1 MDEDEIIS
9 QILNEES
16 ENNIDY
22 NQNEYNIKS
31 VLDSLG
37 VSKDIVGEIGSSV
50 LDSNDNLLEN
60 KEPNDEQKEKPN
72 EAEKGKQKDTEKEND
87 TGKEKDKEKKKE
99 NEIIKKEK
107 DEQIKNDLEKIKPKE
122 KDEKENINEE
132 SQQKDIN
139 DFYPSFKNSLDFVQ
153 YLEVYK
159 TGGQISNEM
168 KSFILQ
174 NNRAEDNKYNVLE
187 KNLLNKISNIMTDN
201 NIIGIFAKINIL
213 VLISITGDIFFYAIK
228 NEKIRKKITIPKI
241 QNGAYINCLDITDDF
256 NEMVL
261 GLSDG
266 NIIIFALVTEEVKYS
281 NKIINKDSECL
292 EIKIFKK
299 DTKKKELYFIST
311 FDDGQ
316 IFFNTY
322 KMNALSSFFKPLN
335 SVPINIKDKNQI
347 FMVKFITFSK
357 ENERLYT
364 NLLEL
369 KRYAIFGSLEAIT
382 FCCIEPFEE
391 IFIIKKPE
399 CVKEI
404 VVPDAQIGIGRPPD
418 VYIRF
423 AKKDV
428 SNHLLLVI
436 SWGKIIYFYQ
446 LPILKGN
453 IINEYK
459 ELGHYINYENI
470 YRIGFMNNSV
480 IYCIDK
486 TFTITILDTSKIVP
500 GKVELAYDK
509 PVASKKNNL
518 PEIEK
523 KHIAFENITS
533 QTKIKDIYN
542 YKKETFLYS
551 IIDNNDSVITIVV
564 LGEKQLYNLVLKDWK
579 FFLNTFQKNNDFLN
593 LFSVGIEIYNGK
605 MMALSN
611 IPEEKVKKDKVSD
624 FLKQIVNQY
633 VILNTRENE
642 TEKEISECIKIT
654 IEVCIEIGAVEYLL
668 KTIMQLF
675 ETKDYGE
682 LFLTKLQPFILCD
695 KIINFVL
702 SSDIIL
708 NLIEL
713 YNKNGKLDILCE
725 MLLHINI
732 KSIDTISIKDKL
744 EEMNLITPLIYLYMN
759 GVEEDYFA
767 PLEKMFYFFCNRAIP
782 SKILVNAE
790 ENFIDYSNV
799 LNKKLMTL
807 KEIRYSKEYNGHR
820 ILWYIKLCLTGK
832 KFPDNSKKMEKNLF
846 DALVPKI
853 TYWLLIPKVIDEFLR
868 FDPKNYFSIFK
879 NIFII
884 NDLYNKLVASAK
896 DSKNEIEVKTVLV
909 TSDIK
914 LDNIEPSSL
923 IKYLNEWCKKKDERY
938 IYYYLY
944 DFIISIL
951 DVNHNINLEKDLKL
965 EAICFMVKNL
975 KEIDSKIS
983 NEEID
988 KMNVKIINLLNE
1000 EKNFVNDDFKYIL
1013 KSINDN
1019 IFDEVN
1025 LFLYNKI
1032 DKFNE
1037 YIKIYL
1043 NKNMEIGLKGYN
1055 LYNWINDKLE
1065 IFKQNDPEKYERL
1078 VETLKDNIL
1087 ELASL
1092 SMCKFYE
1099 LSKQI
1104 FHNQNKMILSKLSN
1118 DKKVQL
1124 DYEEL
1129 LVKNIISTYENN
1141 EFNIAANEMEEI
1153 KYILELH
1160 LFLLCE
1166 NKQYNRIIPALKSCP
1181 FYPLKKCLENCEI
1194 AKAYEPCLYIYLK
1207 EGAIE
1212 KAFQISNLK
1221 LEETFNQ
1228 LLDNINSDNNEDKH
1242 KELMNNFETYLSD
1255 LRKTCEHNNQQ
1266 LEELWFKVLE
1276 ILYKFEKKVGELV
1289 KINEFS
1295 STKKN
1300 TDDLYQTIV
1309 KDIKDLMEKMCS
1321 FVSIKH
1327 ILDIVSEKNKNAGFK
1342 EFREILIKILG
1353 SYSNLSSIL
1362 NSAKHLLTN
1371 LVLENENSFQDLN
1384 LKGELLSKQK
1394 CGKCQKKFVKNAS
1407 NKEKIV
1413 IYNCNHIFHKDCLLK
1428 NNAIYGQDAGCP
1440 ICSEILF
1447 EEIKNKEKSLIKNN
1461 TISVVDD
1468 KKDKS
1473 KFQVNVAASVRKT
1486 LQKLERYDDRS
1497 LSKHKIMIRNSI
1509 TVLKDKYRTEYSD
1522 TK

>member
-9 QILNEES
+9 QILNEETQNDI
-16 ENNIDY
+16 EY
-22 NQNEYNIKS
+22 NQSEYNIKS

-37 VSKDIVGEIGSSV
+37 VSKDIVGAVGSSV
-50 LDSNDNLLEN
+50 LESNENLLEN
-60 KEPNDEQKEKPN
+60 KGPSDEQKEKPKEDDKETQKEN
-72 EAEKGKQKDTEKEND
+72 VDAGKEKEKEN
-87 TGKEKDKEKKKE
+87 E
-99 NEIIKKEK
+99 NLKKEK
-107 DEQIKNDLEKIKPKE
+107 DEQIKNDLEKIKKKE
-122 KDEKENINEE
+122 ENKKEE

-139 DFYPSFKNSLDFVQ
+139 DFYPSFKNPLDFVQ

-159 TGGQISNEM
+159 NGGQISNEM

-174 NNRAEDNKYNVLE
+174 NNRLEDNKYNVLE
-187 KNLLNKISNIMTDN
+187 KNLLNKISNVMTDN
-201 NIIGIFAKINIL
+201 SITAIFAKANIL
-213 VLISITGDIFFYAIK
+213 VLSSINGDIFFYAIK
-228 NEKIRKKITIPKI
+228 NEKVRKKITIPKI
-241 QNGAYINCLDITDDF
+241 PKSVYINCFDITNDF

-266 NIIIFALVTEEVKYS
+266 NIIIYALVSEEVKYS
-281 NKIINKDSECL
+281 NKIVNKDSSCL

-322 KMNALSSFFKPLN
+322 KMNTLSSIFRPLS
-335 SVPINIKDKNQI
+335 SVPINIRDKNQI
-347 FMVKFITFSK
+347 FMVKYITFSK
-357 ENERLYT
+357 ENERLYS

-369 KRYAIFGSLEAIT
+369 KRFAILGSLEAIT
-382 FCCIEPFEE
+382 FFCVEPLEQIFE
-391 IFIIKKPE
+391 IKKPDYI
-399 CVKEI
+399 KED

-423 AKKDV
+423 TKKDE

-453 IINEYK
+453 IIKEYK
-459 ELGHYINYENI
+459 ELGHYMNFENI
-470 YRIGFMNNSV
+470 HRIGFMNNSV

-486 TFTITILDTSKIVP
+486 SFTITILDSSKIVP
-500 GKVELAYDK
+500 GKVEIAYGK
-509 PVASKKNNL
+509 PVPSKKNNL
-518 PEIEK
+518 TEIEK

-533 QTKIKDIYN
+533 QMKVKDLNN

-551 IIDNNDSVITIVV
+551 IIDNDDSVITIVI

-579 FFLNTFQKNNDFLN
+579 FFLNTLQNNSDFLN
-593 LFSVGIEIYNGK
+593 LFSVGIEIYKGK

-642 TEKEISECIKIT
+642 TEEKISECIKIT

-732 KSIDTISIKDKL
+732 KSIDTIAIKDKL

-759 GVEEDYFA
+759 GAEEDYFA

-790 ENFIDYSNV
+790 DNYIDYSSA
-799 LNKKLMTL
+799 LSKKLMTL

-820 ILWYIKLCLTGK
+820 ILWYLRLCLTGK
-832 KFPDNSKKMEKNLF
+832 KFPDNTKKMDKNLF

-853 TYWLLIPKVIDEFLR
+853 TYWLLTPKVIDEFLR

-884 NDLYNKLVASAK
+884 NDLYNKLLASAK
-896 DSKNEIEVKTVLV
+896 DSKIEIEVKSSLA

-914 LDNIEPSSL
+914 IDNIEPSSL

-938 IYYYLY
+938 IHYYFY

-951 DVNHNINLEKDLKL
+951 DANHNIEIEKDIKF
-965 EAICFMVKNL
+965 EAICFIVKNL
-975 KEIDSKIS
+975 KEMDNNLT
-983 NEEID
+983 NEEIN
-988 KMNVKIINLLNE
+988 KVNKKIINMLDNE
-1000 EKNFVNDDFKYIL
+1000 KKFVNDDFKYIL

-1019 IFDEVN
+1019 NFDEVK

-1032 DKFNE
+1032 DNFNE
-1037 YIKIYL
+1037 YINIYL
-1043 NKNMEIGLKGYN
+1043 SKDMEVGLKSRN
-1055 LYNWINDKLE
+1055 LYDWINDKLE
-1065 IFKQNDPEKYERL
+1065 EFSQNEPVKYEKL
-1078 VETLKDNIL
+1078 FEAIKNNIL

-1092 SMCKFYE
+1092 SMNKFYE

-1104 FHNQNKMILSKLSN
+1104 FPNQNKMILSKLSS

-1124 DYEEL
+1124 DYVEL
-1129 LVKNIISTYENN
+1129 LIKYIISTYENN
-1141 EFNIAANEMEEI
+1141 EYNIASNEMEEI

-1166 NKQYNRIIPALKSCP
+1166 VKQYNKIIPALKTCP

-1212 KAFQISNLK
+1212 KAFQISSLK

-1228 LLDNINSDNNEDKH
+1228 LLDNINSENNDDKH
-1242 KELMNNFETYLSD
+1242 KELMKNFETYLSD
-1255 LRKTCEHNNQQ
+1255 LRKTCEHNNQL

-1276 ILYKFEKKVGELV
+1276 ILYKFEKKIGELV

-1295 STKKN
+1295 PTKKN
-1300 TDDLYQTIV
+1300 TDDIYQTIM

-1321 FVSIKH
+1321 FVSIKR

-1394 CGKCQKKFVKNAS
+1394 CGKCKKQFVKNAS

-1413 IYNCNHIFHKDCLLK
+1413 IYSCNHIFHKDCVL
-1428 NNAIYGQDAGCP
+1428 NHNTIYGEDSGCP
-1440 ICSEILF
+1440 ICSELEF
-1447 EEIKNKEKSLIKNN
+1447 EQIKNKEKSLIKKNN
-1461 TISVVDD
+1461 ISVGGER
-1468 KKDKS
+1468 KEKT
-1473 KFQVNVAASVRKT
+1473 KFQVNVAASARKT
-1486 LQKLERYDDRS
+1486 LQKLERYDVRN
-1497 LSKHKIMIRNSI
+1497 LEKHKIMIRNSI
-1509 TVLKDKYRTEYSD
+1509 FVLKDKYRTEYSD
-1522 TK
+1522 EK

>member
-9 QILNEES
+9 QILNEDSQHEI
-16 ENNIDY
+16 EY

-37 VSKDIVGEIGSSV
+37 VSKDIVGAVGSSV
-50 LDSNDNLLEN
+50 LESNEFLLEN
-60 KEPNDEQKEKPN
+60 KELTEEQKEKLK
-72 EAEKGKQKDTEKEND
+72 EAEAEIQKKTQKEND
-87 TGKEKDKEKKKE
+87 DSGKEKEKEKE
-99 NEIIKKEK
+99 NEIIKKEI
-107 DEQIKNDLEKIKPKE
+107 DEQIKNDLEKIKQKE
-122 KDEKENINEE
+122 KSEKENKKEE

-139 DFYPSFKNSLDFVQ
+139 DFIPSFKNPLDFVQ

-159 TGGQISNEM
+159 NGGQISNEM

-174 NNRAEDNKYNVLE
+174 NNRAEYNKYNVLE
-187 KNLLNKISNIMTDN
+187 KNLLNRISNIMTDN

-228 NEKIRKKITIPKI
+228 NEKIRKKMTIPKI
-241 QNGAYINCLDITDDF
+241 QKGVYINCLDITDDF

-266 NIIIFALVTEEVKYS
+266 NIIIYALVTEEIKYS
-281 NKIINKDSECL
+281 NKIINKDCECL

-299 DTKKKELYFIST
+299 DIKKKELYFIST

-322 KMNALSSFFKPLN
+322 KMNALSSIFRPLS

-347 FMVKFITFSK
+347 FMVKYITFSK
-357 ENERLYT
+357 ENERLYS

-369 KRYAIFGSLEAIT
+369 KKYAILGSLEAIT
-382 FCCIEPFEE
+382 FICVEPLEE
-391 IFIIKKPE
+391 IFLIKKPE
-399 CVKEI
+399 YIKDI

-423 AKKDV
+423 SKRDE

-453 IINEYK
+453 IIKEYK
-459 ELGHYINYENI
+459 ELGHYMNFENI

-486 TFTITILDTSKIVP
+486 SFTMTILNTSKIVP
-500 GKVELAYDK
+500 GKVEIEYGK

-533 QTKIKDIYN
+533 QMKIKDPYN

-551 IIDNNDSVITIVV
+551 IIDNNDSVITIVI

-579 FFLNTFQKNNDFLN
+579 FFLNTFQNNSDFLN
-593 LFSVGIEIYNGK
+593 LFSVGIEIYKGK

-611 IPEEKVKKDKVSD
+611 IPEEKVKKDRVSD

-642 TEKEISECIKIT
+642 TEEKISECIKIT

-695 KIINFVL
+695 KIINVVL

-732 KSIDTISIKDKL
+732 KSIDTIAIKDKL

-759 GVEEDYFA
+759 GVKEDYFA
-767 PLEKMFYFFCNRAIP
+767 PLEKMFFFFCNRAIP

-790 ENFIDYSNV
+790 ENIIDYSNA
-799 LNKKLMTL
+799 LSKKLITL

-820 ILWYIKLCLTGK
+820 ILWYIRLCLTGK
-832 KFPDNSKKMEKNLF
+832 KFPDNTIKMEKNLF

-853 TYWLLIPKVIDEFLR
+853 TYWLLTPKVIDEFLR

-884 NDLYNKLVASAK
+884 NDLYNKLVTSAK
-896 DSKNEIEVKTVLV
+896 DSKIEIEAKTTLA

-914 LDNIEPSSL
+914 IDNIEPSSL

-938 IYYYLY
+938 IHYYFY
-944 DFIISIL
+944 DFIISVL
-951 DVNHNINLEKDLKL
+951 VVNHNLNLEKDLKL
-965 EAICFMVKNL
+965 EAICFMLKNL
-975 KEIDSKIS
+975 KEIDNNKN
-983 NEEID
+983 NED
-988 KMNVKIINLLNE
+988 LKKMNIKIINLLNE
-1000 EKNFVNDDFKYIL
+1000 EKNFINDDFKYIL

-1043 NKNMEIGLKGYN
+1043 SKDMEIGLKSSN

-1065 IFKQNDPEKYERL
+1065 TFNQNDSEKYERL

-1092 SMCKFYE
+1092 SMSKFYE

-1129 LVKNIISTYENN
+1129 LVKYIISTYENN
-1141 EFNIAANEMEEI
+1141 EYNITANEMEEI

-1166 NKQYNRIIPALKSCP
+1166 LRQYNKIIPALKLCP
-1181 FYPLKKCLENCEI
+1181 FYPLKKCLENCEK

-1207 EGAIE
+1207 EGKID
-1212 KAFQISNLK
+1212 KAFQISSLK

-1228 LLDNINSDNNEDKH
+1228 LLDNINSENNEDKH

-1255 LRKTCEHNNQQ
+1255 LRKACEHNNHH

-1300 TDDLYQTIV
+1300 TDDLYQTIM

-1362 NSAKHLLTN
+1362 NQAKHLLTN

-1394 CGKCQKKFVKNAS
+1394 CGKCQKKFIKNVS

-1413 IYNCNHIFHKDCLLK
+1413 IYNCNHIFHKDCILK
-1428 NNAIYGQDAGCP
+1428 NNAIYGNDSGCP
-1440 ICSEILF
+1440 LCSELQF
-1447 EEIKNKEKSLIKNN
+1447 EKINNKQKSLIKNN
-1461 TISVVDD
+1461 KISVVDER
-1468 KKDKS
+1468 KDKA

-1486 LQKLERYDDRS
+1486 LQKLERYDDRN
-1497 LSKHKIMIRNSI
+1497 LEKHKIMIRNSI

-1522 TK
+1522 NN